1 MNIDRKIEDDEKGEQ
16 QMEKTYQIG
25 SRLSGYRKA
34 HGLTIKELAVK
45 TGLSTALLSELERG
59 IGNPTLSVLENL
71 AGAMGISV
79 SALLEQEVKNASL
92 VRRRC
97 ERSQTGGPDARC
109 LYDVLAVSPVKSRME
124 LLLLELEPG
133 MYSNDRLSVHPYW
146 EEIAYVVS
154 GTVEILFEEE
164 EIELKEGDTIRILP
178 GRGHRLM
185 NQTDERAMV
194 LFAQESR

>member
-1 MNIDRKIEDDEKGEQ
+1 
-16 QMEKTYQIG
+16 
-25 SRLSGYRKA
+25 
-34 HGLTIKELAVK
+34 
-45 TGLSTALLSELERG
+45 
-59 IGNPTLSVLENL
+59 
-71 AGAMGISV
+71 
-79 SALLEQEVKNASL
+79 
-92 VRRRC
+92 
-97 ERSQTGGPDARC
+97 
-109 LYDVLAVSPVKSRME
+109 
-124 LLLLELEPG
+124 

-164 EIELKEGDTIRILP
+164 EIELREGDTIRILP